1 MRRRPFLIR
10 RVRREPDDFAN
21 PVRLPCGR
29 RGHRPGRLFERRHQC
44 SAADA
49 DKGKA
54 AFVRQCAICHTIEK
68 GDPDRFGPNLSGIV
82 GKKAGA
88 VPGFDYSRAF
98 KSAANWEWT
107 EDALASWI
115 MFPGVMVPG
124 TAMAIFQGVAEKDRD
139 DIVAYLASKK

>member
-1 MRRRPFLIR
+1 MTLPTR
-10 RVRREPDDFAN
+10 FACHAVAAATALVVCLSAGTN
-21 PVRLPCGR
+21 
-29 RGHRPGRLFERRHQC
+29 C

-88 VPGFDYSRAF
+88 APGFDYSRAF

-107 EDALASWI
+107 EHALASWI

-139 DIVAYLASKK
+139 DIVAYLASKN

>member
-1 MRRRPFLIR
+1 MNLPTRFTSHAVAAAAALAVCFSAGAGRAAG
-10 RVRREPDDFAN
+10 DD
-21 PVRLPCGR
+21 
-29 RGHRPGRLFERRHQC
+29 
-44 SAADA
+44 

-82 GKKAGA
+82 GKKAGV

-98 KSAANWEWT
+98 KSAANWEWS
-107 EDALASWI
+107 EDALGSWI

>member
-1 MRRRPFLIR
+1 MS
-10 RVRREPDDFAN
+10 
-21 PVRLPCGR
+21 LPTWFIS
-29 RGHRPGRLFERRHQC
+29 HVV
-44 SAADA
+44 AATAVLVVCLGAGIAWAAGDV

-68 GDPDRFGPNLSGIV
+68 GDPNRFGPNLSGIV
-82 GKKAGA
+82 GKKAAA

-98 KSAANWEWT
+98 KSAANWEWS
-107 EDALASWI
+107 EDALGSWI